1 MNIGDNVRAV
11 TWMMNDDEKEINAG
25 TVGTVAFIR
34 VINERI
40 GIGPDRR
47 EVTVVDVVVG
57 GVEFA
62 SGAEDWEVV

>member
-57 GVEFA
+57 GVGFA
-62 SGAEDWEVV
+62 SGTEDWEVV